1 MKKLMSICVM
11 ASLLLT
17 GTAVASQTGLTPEGG
32 PGDPPMPLDGT
43 WVILDEGMPEG
54 GFFTGVYTWNSPRN
68 VEFTITDLFV
78 VSDRFEVYDN
88 AALVLT
94 TPAVPDWDDLALADP
109 FVSPPWTNSP
119 DTALA
124 SGFYSSGVILF
135 GAGAHAITIRDI
147 HIPPL
152 AVGAGPFPDGT
163 VAFKATEVIPAP
175 GAIVL
180 GGIGVG
186 LVGWLRRRRTL

>member
-43 WVILDEGMPEG
+43 WVILDEGMQEG

-94 TPAVPDWDDLALADP
+94 TPAVPDWDDLALAGP
-109 FVSPPWTNSP
+109 FVSPPWTDNP

-124 SGFYSSGVILF
+124 SGFFFVR
-135 GAGAHAITIRDI
+135 RD
-147 HIPPL
+147 PL
-152 AVGAGPFPDGT
+152 WRGRTCNHD
-163 VAFKATEVIPAP
+163 P
-175 GAIVL
+175 GHPHSAL
-180 GGIGVG
+180 S
-186 LVGWLRRRRTL
+186 RRSRSFS